1 MLGLVVAEY
10 LYENHPQM
18 AEGEMAQVRAA
29 VVNSVALAA
38 LGRELGLG
46 EDLKLGRGED
56 ASGGR
61 DKSSLLADA
70 LEAVIGAV
78 YIDRGFE
85 IARKAVL
92 DLFAPLIDDVLE
104 RGDAGDPKSA
114 LQERVARGG
123 APLPA
128 YRLRAEGPDHDKRFS
143 AEVFIEGRAVGAGSG
158 RTKKQAEQAAAEAAL
173 EVLDL
178 EDRRSDDA
186 RAS

>member
-10 LYENHPQM
+10 LYENHPRM

-29 VVNSVALAA
+29 VVNSVALAE

-46 EDLKLGRGED
+46 EHLKLGRGED

-78 YIDRGFE
+78 YIDQGYE
-85 IARKAVL
+85 IARKGIL
-92 DLFAPLIDDVLE
+92 ELFGPRVDQVLE

-123 APLPA
+123 ATLPI
-128 YRLRAEGPDHDKRFS
+128 YRVVSKGPDHDKRFS
-143 AEVFIEGRAVGAGSG
+143 AEVFIEGRPVGAGSG

-173 EVLDL
+173 QVLDL
-178 EDRRSDDA
+178 ESERTDDA

>member
-1 MLGLVVAEY
+1 
-10 LYENHPQM
+10 M

-29 VVNSVALAA
+29 VVNAVALAEM
-38 LGRELGLG
+38 GRDLGLG
-46 EDLKLGRGED
+46 EHLKLGRGED

-78 YIDRGFE
+78 YVDRGYE
-85 IARKAVL
+85 IARKAIL
-92 DLFAPLIDDVLE
+92 DLFAPRIDQVLE

-123 APLPA
+123 ASLPV
-128 YRLRAEGPDHDKRFS
+128 YRVISKGPDHDKRFS
-143 AEVFIEGRAVGAGSG
+143 AEVFVEGRAVGAGAG
-158 RTKKQAEQAAAEAAL
+158 RTKKQAEQAAAERAI

-178 EDRRSDDA
+178 EAERSDDA